1 MKNHLTLSLFFLML
15 IFLSSCFPSYMSRNS
30 NPNQVIESKFV
41 EAKSV
46 GMTKREII
54 EKFGTPIN
62 TSLKKENDITIEEL
76 HYLESF
82 GTIRIV
88 TSITLHNG
96 VAIKQDVKNIT
107 SNYDERFDAIDYDL
121 KILMTS

>member
-1 MKNHLTLSLFFLML
+1 MA
-15 IFLSSCFPSYMSRNS
+15 RNS
-30 NPNQVIESKFV
+30 DPNQVIESRFL

-46 GMTKREII
+46 GMTKKEII
-54 EKFGTPIN
+54 EKFGMPIS
-62 TSLKKENDITIEEL
+62 TSLKKENDVTIEVL
-76 HYLESF
+76 HYLENF

-96 VAIKQDVKNIT
+96 IATKQHVDNIT